1 VPGQTEAELPNGL
14 IAGHAYSITDVRTVS
29 TTMFSDLDIVF
40 NSLQVLPK
48 CSCTNGCWS
57 QIEVQTSKVKGK
69 MQMVRVRNPWGNECE
84 WKGAWS
90 DKWVE
95 LDIDLLIAS

>member
-1 VPGQTEAELPNGL
+1 
-14 IAGHAYSITDVRTVS
+14 
-29 TTMFSDLDIVF
+29 
-40 NSLQVLPK
+40 
-48 CSCTNGCWS
+48 
-57 QIEVQTSKVKGK
+57 

-95 LDIDLLIAS
+95 LDIDLLIASCHCRGDGIENITCCFCRSQEWKLISEQQRQEMGLTFDNDGEFW